1 MANDKS
7 LGIIQLKM
15 ADKMQ
20 YLKKST
26 ASRTWLNIKEQVDK
40 QGLASIFVDFRS
52 AVNFH
57 FKENQE
63 PAVQASGLNTIVGHL
78 ATKGFTLDPKI
89 QAMLILTGLP
99 ASWDG
104 IQSTILT
111 NHAVDT
117 STAESVIPILQEEWK
132 R

>member
-1 MANDKS
+1 MERPVDPSAGKDTSKVSESAMDAYVARMKIYKENSAIIRSWDLADDKS
-7 LGIIQLKM
+7 LSIIQLKM

-20 YLKKST
+20 YLRKST
-26 ASRTWLNIKEQVDK
+26 AAGTWNNIKEQFDK

-63 PAVQASGLNTIVGHL
+63 PAIQVVGLNTIIG
-78 ATKGFTLDPKI
+78 
-89 QAMLILTGLP
+89 
-99 ASWDG
+99 
-104 IQSTILT
+104 
-111 NHAVDT
+111 
-117 STAESVIPILQEEWK
+117 

>member
-1 MANDKS
+1 MERPVDPSAGVDASKVSASAMDLYTARMKLYDENSAAVRSWDLANDKS

-63 PAVQASGLNTIVGHL
+63 PAVQASGLNTIIGCL

-89 QAMLILTGLP
+89 
-99 ASWDG
+99 
-104 IQSTILT
+104 
-111 NHAVDT
+111 
-117 STAESVIPILQEEWK
+117 
-132 R
+132 